1 MRGRERAACFRGRM
15 TAARQ
20 HSEMGVQRG
29 VEPQRSD
36 IIVAKRK
43 RSCPLAAE
51 RTLASAEV
59 SST

>member
-1 MRGRERAACFRGRM
+1 M
-15 TAARQ
+15 TAVRQ
-20 HSEMGVQRG
+20 HSEMGVQRE

-59 SST
+59 SSI